1 MTNHVDL
8 TASASEAAPAR
19 TPDASAFRYVAGAL
33 LVSLLWL
40 IAWYWSTA
48 SQIAGIWWRSE
59 TFAHGLVVLPIS
71 AWLLWNKRREVG
83 GLMPEPVAWMVIPVL
98 GAGIGW
104 LLGQLVNINALA
116 HFSLVTMLV
125 AVLVGVLGWRLSRLL
140 AFPLA
145 FLFFG
150 VPIGEFLMPT
160 LMHYTAE
167 FTVLALRISGVPVYQ
182 EGLFFVVP
190 NGRWS
195 VVEAC
200 SGIRY
205 LIASLMV
212 GTLYA
217 YLNYRS
223 PVRRALFVGV
233 AIIVPIVANWLRA
246 YLIVMIG
253 YLTDNKVAAG
263 VDHLIYGWLFFGVVI
278 LMMFWIG
285 ARWREDVDNPASNAA
300 VATNVSGTTMARRWP
315 AIAMLAGAT
324 ALFPLLLQQMDEPVE
339 PFTVELRSP
348 APQPGWT
355 TVDMIFH
362 DYQPIYS
369 GYRGKL
375 YQAYRHESGAVL
387 GLYVAYYA
395 RQRPDAELIAWA
407 NRLTTRD
414 ENTRWMQ
421 VINRIEQMPPGQVRR
436 TVVSDRD
443 RRIAVW
449 HWYRSNDRTLTD
461 PRVAKALLALN
472 RLTGQPD
479 DAAFVAVLV
488 PVDDRGDEIRPLV
501 ESFLQD
507 HWPDIESMLG
517 KAAKQR

>member
-1 MTNHVDL
+1 MTNRVDL
-8 TASASEAAPAR
+8 TTPATEAPPSQAQ
-19 TPDASAFRYVAGAL
+19 DASGFRYVVAVL
-33 LVSLLWL
+33 FVSLLWL

-48 SQIAGIWWRSE
+48 TQIAGIWWRSE

-71 AWLLWNKRREVG
+71 AWLVWNKRREIG

-98 GAGIGW
+98 AAGLGW
-104 LLGQLVNINALA
+104 LLAQMVNINALA
-116 HFSLVTMLV
+116 HFSLVTMIV
-125 AVLVGVLGWRLSRLL
+125 AAFVGVLGLRLSRVL

-167 FTVLALRISGVPVYQ
+167 FTVLALRVSGVPVYQ
-182 EGLFFVVP
+182 EGLFFIVP

-223 PVRRALFVGV
+223 LVRRLLFVGV

-278 LMMFWIG
+278 LTMFWIG
-285 ARWREDVDNPASNAA
+285 ARWREDFDSPAATAA
-300 VATNVSGTTMARRWP
+300 VSGSTTMRRWP
-315 AIAMLAGAT
+315 AIVLLAGSI
-324 ALFPLLLQQMDEPVE
+324 ALFPVLHQQMDEPVK
-339 PFTVELRSP
+339 PFTVELKSP
-348 APQPGWT
+348 APQPGWSA
-355 TVDMIFH
+355 VDMIFH
-362 DYQPIYS
+362 DYLPIYS
-369 GYRGKL
+369 GYRGRV
-375 YQAYRHESGAVL
+375 YQAYRHESGIVL

-395 RQRPDAELIAWA
+395 RQRKEAELIAWA

-421 VINRIEQMPPGQVRR
+421 VINRVEQMPPGQVRR

-449 HWYRSNDRTLTD
+449 HWYRSNDRTVID
-461 PRVAKALLALN
+461 DRVAKALLALN

-479 DAAFVAVLV
+479 DAAFIAVLV
-488 PVDDRGDEIRPLV
+488 PVDDRGDDARPLV
-501 ESFLQD
+501 DTFLKD
-507 HWPDIESMLG
+507 HLTGIESMLDE
-517 KAAKQR
+517 AAKHK

>member
-1 MTNHVDL
+1 MTNRVDL
-8 TASASEAAPAR
+8 TATAAEAPSAQVR
-19 TPDASAFRYVAGAL
+19 NASGFRYVAAVS
-33 LVSLLWL
+33 LVVLLWL

-48 SQIAGIWWRSE
+48 TQIAGIWWRSE

-71 AWLLWNKRREVG
+71 AWLIWSKRREIG
-83 GLMPEPVAWMVIPVL
+83 GLMPQPVAWMVIPVL
-98 GAGIGW
+98 GGGAGW
-104 LLGQLVNINALA
+104 LLGQLVNVNALA

-125 AVLVGVLGWRLSRLL
+125 AVLVGVFGWRLSRIL

-167 FTVLALRISGVPVYQ
+167 FTVLALRVSGVPVYQ
-182 EGLFFVVP
+182 EGLFFIVP

-223 PVRRALFVGV
+223 PVRRLLFVGV

-278 LMMFWIG
+278 LTMFWIG
-285 ARWREDVDNPASNAA
+285 ARWREDVDSPAANAA
-300 VATNVSGTTMARRWP
+300 TATNVSGATLARRWP

-339 PFTVELRSP
+339 PFTVELHLP

-355 TVDMIFH
+355 AVDMTFH
-362 DYQPIYS
+362 DYLPIYS
-369 GYRGKL
+369 GYRGKA
-375 YQAYRHESGAVL
+375 YQAYRHESGAVV

-395 RQRPDAELIAWA
+395 RQRSDAELIAWA

-414 ENTRWMQ
+414 ENTRWVH

-449 HWYRSNDRTLTD
+449 HWYRSNDRTIID

-479 DAAFVAVLV
+479 DAAFIAVLV
-488 PVDDRGDEIRPLV
+488 PVDDRGDDARPLV
-501 ESFLQD
+501 DAFLKD
-507 HWPDIESMLG
+507 HLAGIESMLDE
-517 KAAKQR
+517 AAKHR